1 MIRPLRIPPRHVAP
15 PPDDDD
21 FDAADMGT
29 AFGMECSLA
38 PERPAP
44 ATKPGW
50 PGIDEIDPPESV
62 ADAVEDLVR
71 CTLLLADVTRPR
83 AAAAPARRPARGAG
97 RRPPRR

>member
-1 MIRPLRIPPRHVAP
+1 MIRPFRPPQKHVAP

-44 ATKPGW
+44 ADKPGW
-50 PGIDEIDPPESV
+50 PGIDDIDPD
-62 ADAVEDLVR
+62 ADP
-71 CTLLLADVTRPR
+71 RP
-83 AAAAPARRPARGAG
+83 
-97 RRPPRR
+97 